1 MLTFIK
7 NATLITP
14 LCRRGG
20 VIAVRDQR
28 IEAIEDHIDIPDGAN
43 IIDAQGLFAAPG
55 FVDLHVHG
63 GGGFGVMDCSSQ
75 DIVRMC
81 QAHARHGVTSLLP
94 TTLASPI
101 PHLQLAVDAVR
112 QAQESYPGIL
122 GIHLEGPFLSPSQ
135 KGAQNE
141 DSILPATPENVK
153 ALLETWDGIRMM
165 GAAPETAG
173 GLALGDTLRGAGI
186 VPSIA
191 HSDADYD
198 TVVRAIEHG
207 YTDVT
212 HIYSGCSSVIRR
224 NGYRIPGVVEAGLLQ
239 DELTVQIIADGRH
252 LPTALLRL
260 IVKCKGPDHV
270 SLISDGL
277 DYSASYIEEGTV
289 YRQPNGIET
298 IYEDQV
304 MKLLDRQSFAG
315 STASGD
321 RLVRTMVEAGVSL
334 QDAVTMASSTPAR
347 VIGEDRRKGRLAP
360 GYDADLV
367 LFDGSMS
374 IKLSMGLGRVLYS
387 ELGTGANAHVG

>member
-7 NATLITP
+7 NATLLTP
-14 LCRRGG
+14 LCRRSG
-20 VIAVRDQR
+20 VIVIQDRQ
-28 IEAIEDHIDIPDGAN
+28 IEAIEDHVEIPDGATV
-43 IIDAQGLFAAPG
+43 IDDQGLYAAPG

-63 GGGFGVMDCSSQ
+63 GGGYGVMDCNSQ
-75 DIVRMC
+75 EIIRMC
-81 QAHARHGVTSLLP
+81 QAHAQHGVTSILP

-101 PHLQLAVDAVR
+101 SHLQRAIEAVR
-112 QAQESYPGIL
+112 QAKEEYPGIL

-141 DSILPATPENVK
+141 DSILPATQENVR
-153 ALLETWDGIRMM
+153 ALLDTWDGIRMM
-165 GAAPETAG
+165 GAAPEAVG
-173 GLALGDTLRGAGI
+173 GLALADTLREAGI

-198 TVVRAIEHG
+198 TVVKAIEHG

-212 HIYSGCSSVIRR
+212 HIYSSCSSVIRK
-224 NGYRIPGVVEAGLLQ
+224 NGYRVPGVVEAGLLQ

-260 IVKCKGPDHV
+260 IVKCKGPDKI

-277 DYSASYIEEGTV
+277 EYSASQIQEGTV
-289 YRQPNGIET
+289 YRQANGVET

-304 MKLLDRQSFAG
+304 MKLLDRQAFAG

-321 RLVRTMVEAGVSL
+321 RLVRTMVEVGVSL
-334 QDAVTMASSTPAR
+334 QDAITMASTTPAR

-367 LFDGSMS
+367 LFDGFIS
-374 IKLSMGLGRVLYS
+374 IKLTMGLGQILYS
-387 ELGTGANAHVG
+387 ELGAEA